1 MGGKEGGGEVG
12 RGRGRW
18 RAGAGRPGK
27 EREAEG
33 GAVMGPRAAPGL
45 ARPPPAPRLCSRLD
59 PLNCMRRASYA
70 VEEEVVDLGTSAR
83 SRHNVLACRS
93 GAPAAEQ
100 PRINGMTLWPVGNL
114 LWPILG
120 GPCLQYCLSICGNT
134 WTCGALLSC
143 LSLVCKTRWAGL
155 FSSHCTLASTMC
167 VCAYVRASILF
178 FMSLVYMEFRYHP
191 WSTCLLPCLL
201 FASVGQALGRIIASL
216 P

>member
-1 MGGKEGGGEVG
+1 MFRQLHTQLIDRKACRKLADIGPGWKGGTRNQRQSQSSPKSCTPSRAAVGSSAALQVAKPATRRAARHAASFMAGVGGAGVGGKEGGGEVG

-120 GPCLQYCLSICGNT
+120 
-134 WTCGALLSC
+134 AL
-143 LSLVCKTRWAGL
+143 AY
-155 FSSHCTLASTMC
+155 ST
-167 VCAYVRASILF
+167 A
-178 FMSLVYMEFRYHP
+178 
-191 WSTCLLPCLL
+191 
-201 FASVGQALGRIIASL
+201 
-216 P
+216 